1 MESSITNPQ
10 SLSADVQIAEP
21 HFDEEATLLS
31 ARRVVPLETV
41 TAKPRLNRSWTFG
54 LALTGAV
61 MIGVIATAIYFTRFK
76 RESLTAV
83 DSQTIFSG
91 AEASTTVAYSADGS
105 AAAVDGAAAN
115 SDTNAAVRNE
125 TPSVLSTADGRSV
138 QSGTL
143 RTKPVVQS
151 ARKPA
156 ARRLASPGLAD
167 RDWEFRNER
176 QAARREAWERKRQ
189 APDGR
194 SVKADDLFRIREI
207 FEGRRKP

>member
-10 SLSADVQIAEP
+10 SFGADVQIAEP

-31 ARRVVPLETV
+31 ARPVVPLETV
-41 TAKPRLNRSWTFG
+41 TAKPRLNRSWAFG

-61 MIGVIATAIYFTRFK
+61 LIGVIATAIYFTRFK
-76 RESLTAV
+76 SESLTAV
-83 DSQTIFSG
+83 DDQTIYSG
-91 AEASTTVAYSADGS
+91 AEAGTTVADSVAGS
-105 AAAVDGAAAN
+105 AAAVDGAGAD
-115 SDTNAAVRNE
+115 SDTNVAASNE
-125 TPSVLSTADGRSV
+125 TPSVLPTADGRPV
-138 QSGTL
+138 QSATL
-143 RTKPVVQS
+143 RTKPVVPS

-176 QAARREAWERKRQ
+176 HAARREAWERKRQ
-189 APDGR
+189 ARGDG
-194 SVKADDLFRIREI
+194 SVRADDLFRIREI